1 LGKCP
6 EKGTPQPL
14 WAVFFS
20 CLYGTFCVPFYIH
33 CPLFCRWAPLKRTWP
48 HLLDMDLLE
57 HVQKRSA
64 KIIQEFEQLPYE
76 DSQRELALFSLGRR
90 RLQRDLMDLL

>member
-1 LGKCP
+1 
-6 EKGTPQPL
+6 
-14 WAVFFS
+14 
-20 CLYGTFCVPFYIH
+20 
-33 CPLFCRWAPLKRTWP
+33 
-48 HLLDMDLLE
+48 MDLLE